1 METKQKKAKSLYLMK
16 IFMEETDEKHGLTLK
31 EINAKLEAY
40 GIKPVS
46 RNTLYGDIEELRV
59 FGLEIL
65 SEQRG
70 TNLCYFLASRDF
82 ELPELKL
89 LVDSVQASRF
99 MTEKKSRELISK
111 LEGLVSQHEAQELHR
126 QVLITGR
133 VKSMNESIYYNV
145 DKLNNAINLDSQI
158 RFQYFQWDVGKNMV
172 LRHDGDFYT
181 VSPWA
186 LVFDNENYYLVAY
199 TNGEIRHFR
208 VDKMVNIT
216 ATGDPRKGRD
226 MFHEDEYTRKS
237 VFGMFGGE
245 VTSVILEAENRM
257 AGVIIDR
264 FGVETPMRPIDR
276 NHFEARVEV
285 AVSQQFIGWI
295 IGLGPEIRIAGPTPV
310 VRQVQR
316 EVRRLMSQYLPPE
329 EQNTAE

>member
-16 IFMEETDEKHGLTLK
+16 IFMEETDEDHGLTLK
-31 EINAKLEAY
+31 EINARLEAY

-59 FGLEIL
+59 FGLDIITD
-65 SEQRG
+65 QRG
-70 TNLCYFLASRDF
+70 NNLCYYLGAKAF

-89 LVDSVQASRF
+89 LVDSVQASKF

-111 LEGLVSQHEAQELHR
+111 LESLASRHEAQELHR
-126 QVLITGR
+126 QVLISGR
-133 VKSMNESIYYNV
+133 IKSMNESIYYNV

-158 RFQYFQWDVGKNMV
+158 RFQYYQWDVDKNMV

-181 VSPWA
+181 ASPWA

-199 TNGEIRHFR
+199 TNGEIRHYR

-216 ATGDPRKGRD
+216 ATGDPRKGREL
-226 MFHEDEYTRKS
+226 FHEDEYTRKS
-237 VFGMFGGE
+237 VFGMFGGD
-245 VTSVILEAENRM
+245 VMPVILEADNRM

-264 FGVETPMRPIDR
+264 FGIETPMRPIDKNR
-276 NHFEARVEV
+276 FEARVEV
-285 AVSQQFIGWI
+285 AVSRQFIGWL
-295 IGLGPEIRIAGPTPV
+295 IGLGPDIRITGPTPV

-316 EVRRLMSQYLPPE
+316 EVSRLIEQYMPPE
-329 EQNTAE
+329 TLKTE